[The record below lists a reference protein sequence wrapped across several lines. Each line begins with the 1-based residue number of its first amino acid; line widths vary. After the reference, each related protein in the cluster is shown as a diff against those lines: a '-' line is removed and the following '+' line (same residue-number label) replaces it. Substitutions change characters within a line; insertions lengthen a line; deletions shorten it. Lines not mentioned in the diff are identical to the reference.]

1 MVPRSPT
8 VVKRRKTAQNGAKR
22 RKMAQN
28 SAKQRKRRSVRR
40 SVREESRL
48 IHPSDVGLNEA
59 RGKAKREKE
68 EEDMSQQKYG
78 ARQKNEAGTRCMT
91 QSDWGDNI
99 ASIPR
104 AAQDGARRRKTAQN
118 GARRRKT
125 AQDGAKSA
133 ISSRD
138 QIGGGKSFAP
148 FLKQSL

>member
-133 ISSRD
+133 ISSWD
-138 QIGGGKSFAP
+138 QIGGGANPSPP
-148 FLKQSL
+148 F